1 MIQAI
6 VSNDLVIKDVNTQE
20 IRKTM
25 EEYSGKENVIIENI
39 ENCQIYLP
47 FKIKSLYVKKM
58 TNCKVYV
65 GCVSGASFINY
76 AINCELHMCSH

>member
-1 MIQAI
+1 VIQAI